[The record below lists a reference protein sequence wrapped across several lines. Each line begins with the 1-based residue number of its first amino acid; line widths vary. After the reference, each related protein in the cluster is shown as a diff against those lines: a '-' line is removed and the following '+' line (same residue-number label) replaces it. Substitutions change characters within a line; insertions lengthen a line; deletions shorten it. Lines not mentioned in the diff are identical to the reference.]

1 MRIDELKHGL
11 HDEVDRVAPA
21 DATSGRRATDRRVR
35 RHQRRQAMTAVGVG
49 IVVILAVTAILR
61 QGPTDEL
68 PVLVGPGIPD
78 APHLTAGYV
87 PNGISLQRVI
97 ELPAQGPDIGYVPAS
112 TRTRLYA
119 AGADAIDDA
128 FAVTVNR
135 YPPDRVRAIAPNTT
149 ASETSGAGSTSAP
162 LPQTSTVRLGDGLVT
177 TVRGDGKVSTIAV
190 TSRSLTDVDRVAL
203 NHSVVLA
210 ADGETIE
217 RVDVPAG
224 YHLVAESGSFG
235 VLDFQ
240 GLVVSLGT
248 EGAIAVYDKSAP
260 GSTAGSTS
268 KRFALGQV
276 RDDQDSLDAFRWYL
290 SQDRTLKVRGH
301 DAIIGSY
308 VSGSSMSARTTSSSS
323 SSDGSSSSGSSSSD
337 GSSGTTPAAKEIFG
351 LVVAWF
357 ESDGNLVVIQADQI
371 DEVELLRI
379 AEGLQPLSDDEW
391 RQFADTHSTTTL
403 PANCTAT
410 PDGGSVCH
418 SSGSAIAVPVP
429 VSPGS
434 TPGNR

>member
-35 RHQRRQAMTAVGVG
+35 RHQRRQAMTTVAVGL
-49 IVVILAVTAILR
+49 VVVLAVAAILR

-68 PVLVGPGIPD
+68 PVLVGPGVPD

-87 PNGISLQRVI
+87 PDGVDLYRVF
-97 ELPAQGPDIGYVPAS
+97 ELPTQDPDIGFVPLRS
-112 TRTRLYA
+112 RTTIYA
-119 AGADAIDDA
+119 TADDVDTAEGS

-135 YPPDRVRAIAPNTT
+135 YAPDRVRAAAPNSTATT
-149 ASETSGAGSTSAP
+149 TETTNTSGTAAP
-162 LPQTSTVRLGDGLVT
+162 MQQESTVRLGDRLVT
-177 TVRGDGKVSTIAV
+177 TLRSDGKVSTIAV
-190 TSRSLTDVDRVAL
+190 TSRSLTDADRVAL

-210 ADGETIE
+210 PDGETIE
-217 RVDVPAG
+217 RIEVPAG
-224 YHLVAESGSFG
+224 YHRVAESGSFG

-240 GLVVSLGT
+240 GVIVSLGA
-248 EGAIAVYDKSAP
+248 EGAAAVYTEPPAK
-260 GSTAGSTS
+260 STAR
-268 KRFALGQV
+268 RFVLGQV
-276 RDDQDSLDAFRWYL
+276 RDDQDSLDGFRWYL

-308 VSGSSMSARTTSSSS
+308 VSGSSMSARTTSSS

-371 DEVELLRI
+371 DEAELLRI

-410 PDGGSVCH
+410 SDGGRTCH
-418 SSGSAIAVPVP
+418 SSGSVIAVPVP